1 MKAFKTRIYPT
12 EEQKVL
18 IEKTFG
24 CCRFIY
30 NKSLETKINV
40 YKQDG
45 TNLSAYDL
53 IKQITVL
60 KQEHE
65 WLREVEVIA
74 LQQSVLDLEQ
84 SYKHFFKEHKGFP
97 KFKKKGDKDSF
108 RTFNMRYSSRH
119 HIRLPKIGDVKT
131 AERIKSK
138 WHIHSATVS
147 KRAGKYFISLL
158 IDYEPPKVQKTGEMV
173 GIDLG
178 IKTFATLS
186 NGKQYENIKTLAKY
200 EDKLAR
206 QQRILSRTQKGS
218 NNRRKAK
225 EKVAQLHMKIANI
238 RQDYLHKMSYEIANQ
253 YSLVAIED
261 LNVNGML
268 KNHNLA
274 KNISDCS
281 WGEFVRQ
288 LQYKCEWYDCEL
300 RQIGRFE
307 PSSKRCS
314 VCGYKMAEMPLS
326 VREWDCPN
334 CGSHLDRDL
343 NAAINILNIAL
354 SGREEEPIDTGIVGC
369 LE

>member
-131 AERIKSK
+131 A
-138 WHIHSATVS
+138 
-147 KRAGKYFISLL
+147 
-158 IDYEPPKVQKTGEMV
+158 
-173 GIDLG
+173 
-178 IKTFATLS
+178 
-186 NGKQYENIKTLAKY
+186 
-200 EDKLAR
+200 
-206 QQRILSRTQKGS
+206 
-218 NNRRKAK
+218 
-225 EKVAQLHMKIANI
+225 
-238 RQDYLHKMSYEIANQ
+238 
-253 YSLVAIED
+253 
-261 LNVNGML
+261 
-268 KNHNLA
+268 
-274 KNISDCS
+274 
-281 WGEFVRQ
+281 
-288 LQYKCEWYDCEL
+288 
-300 RQIGRFE
+300 
-307 PSSKRCS
+307 
-314 VCGYKMAEMPLS
+314 
-326 VREWDCPN
+326 
-334 CGSHLDRDL
+334 
-343 NAAINILNIAL
+343 
-354 SGREEEPIDTGIVGC
+354 
-369 LE
+369 